1 MLLEIKNLWVRYD
14 LVEALRGLSITL
26 DQGEIVTML
35 GANGAGKS
43 TTLKTIS
50 GLKTPASGEVWFE
63 GKRIDGLPPH
73 AIVKQG
79 IAHVPEGRRI
89 FPEMTVMDNLL
100 LGTHLRWDSKR
111 IKEDLEDIFGHFPIL
126 RERRN
131 QQGGSLSGGEQQML
145 AMARALMSS
154 PKVML
159 MDEPTLGLSP
169 LMVREIR
176 RITGAINKNGVGI
189 ILVEQNA
196 RMALSTAHRGYV
208 LVTGRIV
215 LEGDSQ
221 QLKNDEQ
228 VKKYYLGGK
237 A

>member
-26 DQGEIVTML
+26 DHGEIVTML

-50 GLKTPASGEVWFE
+50 GLKAPASGEVWFQ

-79 IAHVPEGRRI
+79 VAHVPEGRRI
-89 FPEMTVMDNLL
+89 FSGMSVMDNLL
-100 LGTHLRWDSKR
+100 MGTHLRWDSKG
-111 IKEDLEDIFGHFPIL
+111 IKKDLEDIFGHFPIL

-131 QQGGSLSGGEQQML
+131 QEGGSLSGGEQQML
-145 AMARALMSS
+145 AMARALMTS
-154 PKVML
+154 PKIIL

-176 RITGAINKNGVGI
+176 RLTGAINKNGVGI

-221 QLKNDEQ
+221 QLKNNEQ
-228 VKKYYLGGK
+228 VKKYYLGG
-237 A
+237 

>member
-50 GLKTPASGEVWFE
+50 GLKAPASGEVWFQ

-79 IAHVPEGRRI
+79 VAHVPEGRRI
-89 FPEMTVMDNLL
+89 FSGMSVMDNLL
-100 LGTHLRWDSKR
+100 MGTHLRWDSKG
-111 IKEDLEDIFGHFPIL
+111 IKKDLEDIFGHFPIL

-145 AMARALMSS
+145 AMARALMTS
-154 PKVML
+154 PKVIL

-176 RITGAINKNGVGI
+176 RMIGAINKNGVGI

-221 QLKNDEQ
+221 QLKNNEQ
-228 VKKYYLGGK
+228 VKKYYLGG
-237 A
+237 

>member
-50 GLKTPASGEVWFE
+50 GLKAPASGEVWFQ

-79 IAHVPEGRRI
+79 VAHVPEGRRI
-89 FPEMTVMDNLL
+89 FSGMSVMDNLL
-100 LGTHLRWDSKR
+100 MGTHLRWDSKG
-111 IKEDLEDIFGHFPIL
+111 IKKDLEDIFGHFPIL

-131 QQGGSLSGGEQQML
+131 QQGGSLSGGEQQMP
-145 AMARALMSS
+145 AMARALMTS
-154 PKVML
+154 PKVIL

-176 RITGAINKNGVGI
+176 RMIGAINKNGVGI

-221 QLKNDEQ
+221 QLKNNEQ
-228 VKKYYLGGK
+228 VKKYYLGG
-237 A
+237 

>member
-1 MLLEIKNLWVRYD
+1 MLLEIKDLWVRYE
-14 LVEALRGLSITL
+14 LVEALRGISLNL
-26 DQGEIVTML
+26 DQSEIVTML

-50 GLKTPASGEVWFE
+50 GLKTPASGEVWFQAE
-63 GKRIDGLPPH
+63 RIDRLAPH
-73 AIVKQG
+73 EIVRRG
-79 IAHVPEGRRI
+79 IAQVPEGRRI

-100 LGTHLRWDSKR
+100 MGTHLRKDSTAVKR
-111 IKEDLEDIFGHFPIL
+111 DREYVFAHFPIL
-126 RERRN
+126 QKRKD

-154 PKVML
+154 PKIIL

-176 RITGAINKNGVGI
+176 QITQTINKNGVGI

-208 LVTGRIV
+208 LMTGKIM

-221 QLKNDEQ
+221 QLLNNDQ
-228 VKKYYLGGK
+228 VKKYYLGG
-237 A
+237 